1 MQREE
6 ELKHPVTAHNGE
18 RISWIG
24 QEKDEGYHCK
34 LCKNT
39 SCMLTLQTAIQQVE
53 QSQLQICFKGFFIRL
68 FDFTLGTSL
77 PAEGNDVG

>member
-6 ELKHPVTAHNGE
+6 ELKYPVTARNGE

-34 LCKNT
+34 LCKNN
-39 SCMLTLQTAIQQVE
+39 SCVWTLQTTIQQVE
-53 QSQLQICFKGFFIRL
+53 QIQVEIFLKAFFIRL
-68 FDFTLGTSL
+68 FNLTLETSL
-77 PAEGNDVG
+77 PGNDVG